1 MTDTMSHWVAANS
14 ESAVKCN
21 DHSRAKP
28 MVMMISCYENTT
40 SITIEGEGCF
50 FSKYWGKVEY
60 RLDDQ
65 PMKTVRMTESNDNRA
80 LGLWS
85 GKQSIPFVK
94 SLLGATKIRL
104 RILPVNED
112 SIETTFNLTGLSD
125 ALAPVR
131 KACGW

>member
-1 MTDTMSHWVAANS
+1 
-14 ESAVKCN
+14 
-21 DHSRAKP
+21 
-28 MVMMISCYENTT
+28 
-40 SITIEGEGCF
+40 
-50 FSKYWGKVEY
+50 
-60 RLDDQ
+60 
-65 PMKTVRMTESNDNRA
+65 MTESNDNRA